1 MEEDRMQDLKRS
13 TSALL
18 ALTVAATGVVATAGA
33 VTAQDDGCTIAMSW
47 REFQEER
54 WALRDKPAMVSV
66 IEEAGCEYI
75 EADAG
80 NSPEKQFSDIEQ
92 LINQGAD
99 VIMVLAADPAT
110 FSPAIDLAEDNGVQ
124 IIAYDQLIEDPRAFY
139 ITFDNV
145 EVGRM
150 QARAIQELVPEGNY
164 VFIKGSPL
172 DPNADFLHGGQ
183 VEVLQEALDSG
194 AIVNVGEQYT
204 DGWDPATA
212 QDNMAQILTANDNN
226 VDAVVASNDGTA
238 GGVVA
243 ALAEQGLEGVVP
255 VSGQDADNAALN
267 RVARGTQAVSVWKD
281 SRVLGAE
288 GAKIA
293 LQLIENGGDLAAV
306 EGATIFS
313 DGANGVDMN
322 SILLAPIPIT
332 QDNLNLMLEAEWLS
346 QEELCAGVE
355 AGSVDVCP

>member
-1 MEEDRMQDLKRS
+1 MRRMKKGE
-13 TSALL
+13 AVLL
-18 ALTVAATGVVATAGA
+18 AATMAIGSAAFAAPVAADNHLGDCTVAV
-33 VTAQDDGCTIAMSW
+33 SW

-54 WALRDKPAMVSV
+54 WALRDKPAIVSV
-66 IEEAGCEYI
+66 VEAAGCDYI

-80 NSPEKQFSDIEQ
+80 NSPEKQFSDIEN
-92 LINQGAD
+92 LINQGAN
-99 VIMVLAADPAT
+99 VILVLAADPAT
-110 FSPAIDLAEDNGVQ
+110 FSPAIDVAENAGVS
-124 IIAYDQLIEDPRAFY
+124 IVAYDQLIEDPRAFY

-150 QARAIQELVPEGNY
+150 QARAILAAVPEGRY

-194 AIVNVGEQYT
+194 AIENVGEQYT
-204 DGWDPATA
+204 DGWDPSTA

-243 ALAEQGLEGVVP
+243 ALAEQGLDGIVP

-267 RVARGTQAVSVWKD
+267 RVALGTQTVSVWKD
-281 SRVLGAE
+281 ARELGRQAGE
-288 GAKIA
+288 VAI
-293 LQLIENGGDLAAV
+293 QLIEGDGDLSAV
-306 EGATIFS
+306 EGAITFS
-313 DGANGVDMN
+313 DGPNGVDMT
-322 SILLAPIPIT
+322 SILLEPIPIT

-346 QEELCAGVE
+346 QDVLCQGVE
-355 AGSVDVCP
+355 SGTVDACP

>member
-1 MEEDRMQDLKRS
+1 MRSLKRG

-18 ALTVAATGVVATAGA
+18 ALTVAATGAVATVGA
-33 VTAQDDGCTIAMSW
+33 VAAQDGDCTIAVSW

-54 WALRDKPAMVSV
+54 WALRDKPAIVAV
-66 IEEAGCEYI
+66 AEGAGCDYI

-80 NSPEKQFSDIEQ
+80 NSPEKQFTDIEQ

-99 VIMVLAADPAT
+99 VILVLAADPAT
-110 FSPAIDLAEDNGVQ
+110 FSPAIDLAEDNGVHV
-124 IIAYDQLIEDPRAFY
+124 IAYDQLIEDPRAFY

-150 QARAIQELVPEGNY
+150 QARAIFEVVPEGNY

-204 DGWDPATA
+204 DGWDPSTA
-212 QDNMAQILTANDNN
+212 QDNMAQILTANDND

-243 ALAEQGLEGVVP
+243 ALAEQGLDGVVP

-267 RVARGTQAVSVWKD
+267 RVARGTQTVSVWKD
-281 SRVLGAE
+281 SRELGRQAAE
-288 GAKIA
+288 VA

-306 EGATIFS
+306 EGAGIFS
-313 DGANGVDMN
+313 DGPNGVDMT

-332 QDNLNLMLEAEWLS
+332 QDNLNLMLEANWLS

-355 AGSVDVCP
+355 AGSVAVCP

>member
-1 MEEDRMQDLKRS
+1 MRSLNRGVTAVLSVSLVAGAAIATTAPVAAQDGDC
-13 TSALL
+13 
-18 ALTVAATGVVATAGA
+18 TVAV
-33 VTAQDDGCTIAMSW
+33 SW

-54 WALRDKPAMVSV
+54 WALRDKPNIVSV
-66 IEEAGCEYI
+66 VEAAGCSYI

-80 NSPEKQFSDIEQ
+80 NSPEQQFSDIEN

-99 VIMVLAADPAT
+99 VILVLAADPAT
-110 FSPAIDLAEDNGVQ
+110 FSPAIDLAEDAGVS

-150 QARAIQELVPEGNY
+150 QARAIQEIVPEGNY
-164 VFIKGSPL
+164 VFIKGSSL

-194 AIVNVGEQYT
+194 AIVNVGESYT
-204 DGWDPATA
+204 DGWDPSVA
-212 QDNMAQILTANDNN
+212 QDNMAQFLTANDNN

-243 ALAEQGLEGVVP
+243 ALAEQGLDGIVP

-267 RVARGTQAVSVWKD
+267 RVALGTQAVSVWKD
-281 SRVLGAE
+281 SRELGRQAGE
-288 GAKIA
+288 VAV
-293 LQLIENGGDLAAV
+293 QLIENGGDLAAV

-313 DGANGVDMN
+313 DGPNGVDMT
-322 SILLAPIPIT
+322 SILLEPTPIT

-346 QEELCAGVE
+346 QEELCQGVE
-355 AGSVDVCP
+355 AGSIDVCP

>member
-1 MEEDRMQDLKRS
+1 MRSLKKGAV
-13 TSALL
+13 ALM
-18 ALTVAATGVVATAGA
+18 AITVAATGAIASGGA
-33 VTAQDDGCTIAMSW
+33 VAFAADDDECIIAVSW

-54 WALRDKPAMVSV
+54 WALRDKPSIVAVADA
-66 IEEAGCEYI
+66 AGCTYI
-75 EADAG
+75 ESDAG
-80 NSPEKQFSDIEQ
+80 NSPEKQFADIEQ

-99 VIMVLAADPAT
+99 AILVLAADPAT
-110 FSPAIDLAEDNGVQ
+110 FSPAIDLAENNGVH

-139 ITFDNV
+139 VTFDNV

-150 QARAIQELVPEGNY
+150 QARAIQELVPEGRY

-172 DPNADFLHGGQ
+172 DPNADFLHDGQ
-183 VEVLQEALDSG
+183 LEVLQEALDSG

-204 DGWDPATA
+204 DGWDPSVA
-212 QDNMAQILTANDNN
+212 QDNMAQILTSINN
-226 VDAVVASNDGTA
+226 ELDAVVASNDGTA

-243 ALAEQGLEGVVP
+243 ALAEQGLDGVIP

-281 SRVLGAE
+281 ARVLGTEA
-288 GAKIA
+288 ANVA
-293 LQLIENGGDLAAV
+293 VQLIENGGDLAAV

-322 SILLAPIPIT
+322 SILLEPIPIT
-332 QDNLNLMLEAEWLS
+332 QDNLNLMLEADWLS

-355 AGSVDVCP
+355 SGSVDVCP